1 MTVIEVVLLGGAL
14 SMDAFAVGLTNGMVE
29 PHMKLRKA
37 LLIAA
42 FYGGFQFLMPMAG
55 YYGGSVFSALVEKI
69 APVLS
74 FILLAF
80 IGGKMIWE
88 CVRGEG
94 KGLTPLGGGR
104 PLVEKKTLG
113 LGKLF
118 AQAVATSID
127 ALAVGVSLL
136 AQEIA
141 GSLPFAAVYCAV
153 VIGLV
158 TFFLSTIAVTLGR
171 TAGDKFA
178 DKAEIVG
185 GFILVA
191 IGLKL
196 LLEGII

>member
-1 MTVIEVVLLGGAL
+1 MSVIEVILLGGAL

-29 PHMKLRKA
+29 PRMKQRKL

-42 FYGGFQFLMPMAG
+42 FYGGFQFLMPMVG
-55 YYGGSVFSALVEKI
+55 YFGGSVFSALVEKI
-69 APVLS
+69 APYLS
-74 FILLAF
+74 FVLLAY
-80 IGGKMIWE
+80 IGGKMIYDSI
-88 CVRGEG
+88 RGEEH
-94 KGLTPLGGGR
+94 GLVPLSGGR

-141 GSLPFAAVYCAV
+141 GSLPFPAVICAV
-153 VIGLV
+153 VIGCV
-158 TFFLSTIAVTLGR
+158 TFTLSTVAVTLGK
-171 TAGDKFA
+171 TAGNKFA
-178 DKAEIVG
+178 DKAETAG
-185 GFILVA
+185 GFVLIA

-196 LLEGII
+196 LLEGIL